1 MSENVRSWALSARRQ
16 KKGSSSSRKELAMP
30 FEGADRPRGGR
41 RESDRILLRRDR
53 ELEAARRISQNIF
66 RYTEVD
72 ELVEAALRV
81 ALEEVGTE
89 AGSVLLADPEA
100 KQLVFYFSIGE
111 KPVPRGTAIPWD
123 QGIAGA
129 VFQSGE
135 PVIIG
140 DVKKSSQHYAGIDRA
155 TGFVTRDMITV
166 PLKRWKGDPIGVLN
180 VLNKRN
186 GVLDEHDLDLLM
198 IVSAFAALAIEQAR
212 LFGEA
217 KKAEIVGLLGDI
229 GHDLKNLLQPI
240 VSGTSIMK
248 SEFDEILS
256 ALPKSEA
263 GRAKSSRDISE
274 EATRMVKNTTRRI
287 HDRVKEIADCVKG
300 LSAPPNFSPCKVAE
314 VVGTVIETLGFLA
327 QERGIVLRTDGLD
340 ALPPIMAD
348 ERRLYNAF
356 YNLVNNA
363 IPEVPAGG
371 SITVRGRVEPPNGV
385 VLLSVADTGRGMPP
399 EIRDRLFSARAV
411 SSKKGGT
418 GLGTKIVKDVMDAHN
433 GQITVESEV
442 EKGTT
447 FHIRLP
453 IDQPGAAAR

>member
-1 MSENVRSWALSARRQ
+1 MEGQSPSSPDHVSNRR
-16 KKGSSSSRKELAMP
+16 
-30 FEGADRPRGGR
+30 RGGR
-41 RESDRILLRRDR
+41 RGEDQILLRRDR
-53 ELEAARRISQNIF
+53 VLEAARRISQNIF
-66 RYTEVD
+66 QYTEVD

-81 ALEEVGTE
+81 AMDEVGAD
-89 AGSVLLADPEA
+89 AGSVLLADPEV
-100 KQLVFYFSIGE
+100 QRLVFYYSIGE
-111 KPVPRGTAIPWD
+111 KPVPRGAAIPWD
-123 QGIAGA
+123 QGIAGQ
-129 VFQSGE
+129 VFRSGE

-140 DVKKSSQHYAGIDRA
+140 DVKKSGHHYAGIDST

-198 IVSAFAALAIEQAR
+198 IISAFTALAIEQAR

-240 VSGTSIMK
+240 VSGTSVMK

-256 ALPKSEA
+256 ALPEAEA
-263 GRAKSSRDISE
+263 GRAKTSR
-274 EATRMVKNTTRRI
+274 
-287 HDRVKEIADCVKG
+287 EIADCVKG
-300 LSAPPNFSPCKVAE
+300 LSAPPNFAPCKVAD
-314 VVGTVIETLGFLA
+314 VVGNVLETLGFLA
-327 QERGIVLRTDGLD
+327 KERGIVLRADGLD

-363 IPEVPAGG
+363 IPEVPADG
-371 SITVRGRVEPPNGV
+371 SITVRGHVVPKEGV
-385 VLLSVADTGRGMPP
+385 ILLSVADTGKGMPP
-399 EIRDRLFSARAV
+399 EIRDRLFSAQAV

-418 GLGTKIVKDVMDAHN
+418 GLGTKIVKDVMEAHH

-442 EKGTT
+442 GKGTT
-447 FHIRLP
+447 FQIRLP
-453 IDQPGAAAR
+453 IDQPGAAAQ

>member
-1 MSENVRSWALSARRQ
+1 
-16 KKGSSSSRKELAMP
+16 
-30 FEGADRPRGGR
+30 
-41 RESDRILLRRDR
+41 
-53 ELEAARRISQNIF
+53 
-66 RYTEVD
+66 VD
-72 ELVEAALRV
+72 ELVEAALRA
-81 ALEEVGTE
+81 ALEEAGAE

-100 KQLVFYFSIGE
+100 KQLVFYYSTGE

-135 PVIIG
+135 PVIIS
-140 DVKKSSQHYAGIDRA
+140 DVKKSGHHYAGVDSA

-180 VLNKRN
+180 VLNKRS

-198 IVSAFAALAIEQAR
+198 ILSAFTALAIEQAR

-240 VSGTSIMK
+240 VSGTSILK

-256 ALPKSEA
+256 ALPEAEA
-263 GRAKSSRDISE
+263 GRAKTSRDISE
-274 EATRMVKNTTRRI
+274 EVIGMVKNTTRRI

-300 LSAPPNFSPCKVAE
+300 LSAPPDFAPCKVAD
-314 VVGTVIETLGFLA
+314 VVGTVLETLGFLA
-327 QERGIVLRTDGLD
+327 QERGIVLRAEGLD

-363 IPEVPAGG
+363 IPEVPSGG
-371 SITVRGRVEPPNGV
+371 SITVRGSVEPDDKT
-385 VLLSVADTGRGMPP
+385 VLLSVADTGKGMPP
-399 EIRDRLFSARAV
+399 EIRDRLFTARAI
-411 SSKKGGT
+411 SSKKSGT
-418 GLGTKIVKDVMDAHN
+418 GLGTKIVKDVVDVHH

-442 EKGTT
+442 GKGTT
-447 FHIRLP
+447 FHLRLP
-453 IDQPGAAAR
+453 LDPTRTQEAGTWHST

>member
-1 MSENVRSWALSARRQ
+1 
-16 KKGSSSSRKELAMP
+16 MP

-53 ELEAARRISQNIF
+53 ELEAARRISQNLF
-66 RYTEVD
+66 QYTEVD
-72 ELVEAALRV
+72 ELVEAALHS
-81 ALEEVGTE
+81 ALEEAGTE

-100 KQLVFYFSIGE
+100 KQLVFYYSIGE
-111 KPVPRGTAIPWD
+111 RPVPRGTAIPWD
-123 QGIAGA
+123 QGIAGT

-135 PVIIG
+135 PVIIS
-140 DVKKSSQHYAGIDRA
+140 DVKKSSHHHAGIDSA
-155 TGFVTRDMITV
+155 TGFVTRDMITI

-198 IVSAFAALAIEQAR
+198 ILSAFTALAIEQAR

-248 SEFDEILS
+248 NEFDEVVS
-256 ALPKSEA
+256 ALPEAEA
-263 GRAKSSRDISE
+263 GRAKTSRDISE
-274 EATRMVKNTTRRI
+274 EAIRMVKNTTRRI

-300 LSAPPNFSPCKVAE
+300 LSAPPNFAPCKVAD
-314 VVGTVIETLGFLA
+314 VVGSVRETLGFLA
-327 QERGIVLRTDGLD
+327 KERGVTLCAEGLD

-363 IPEVPAGG
+363 IPEVPSGG

-399 EIRDRLFSARAV
+399 EIRDRLFTARAI
-411 SSKKGGT
+411 SSKKSGT
-418 GLGTKIVKDVMDAHN
+418 GLGTKIVKDVVDAHH
-433 GQITVESEV
+433 GTITVESAV
-442 EKGTT
+442 GKGTT
-447 FHIRLP
+447 FHLRLP
-453 IDQPGAAAR
+453 LDPTRTQEAGTWHSSQNLS

>member
-1 MSENVRSWALSARRQ
+1 MEDQRPSSQDHSSERR
-16 KKGSSSSRKELAMP
+16 
-30 FEGADRPRGGR
+30 RGGR
-41 RESDRILLRRDR
+41 RGEDSVLRRRDR
-53 ELEAARRISQNIF
+53 ELEAARRISQNLF
-66 RYTEVD
+66 QYTEVD

-89 AGSVLLADPEA
+89 VGSVLLADPEA
-100 KQLVFYFSIGE
+100 KQLVFYHSIGA

-123 QGIAGA
+123 QGIAGT

-140 DVKKSSQHYAGIDRA
+140 DVKKSSHHYAGIDRA

-198 IVSAFAALAIEQAR
+198 IISAFTALAIEQAR

-229 GHDLKNLLQPI
+229 RHDLKNLLQPI

-256 ALPKSEA
+256 ALPEA
-263 GRAKSSRDISE
+263 EVNRVKTSRGISE
-274 EATRMVKNTTRRI
+274 EAIRIVKNTTRRI

-300 LSAPPNFSPCKVAE
+300 LSAPPNFAPCKVAD
-314 VVGTVIETLGFLA
+314 VVRNVLETLGFLA
-327 QERGIVLRTDGLD
+327 KERGIVLHAEGLD
-340 ALPPIMAD
+340 VLPPIMAD

-363 IPEVPAGG
+363 IPEVPSGG
-371 SITVRGRVEPPNGV
+371 SITVRGRVEPDEKT
-385 VLLSVADTGRGMPP
+385 VLLLVADTGRGMPP
-399 EIRDRLFSARAV
+399 EIRDRLFTARAI
-411 SSKKGGT
+411 SSKKSGT
-418 GLGTKIVKDVMDAHN
+418 GLGTKIIKEVVNAHH
-433 GQITVESEV
+433 GQITVESAV
-442 EKGTT
+442 GQGTT
-447 FHIRLP
+447 FHLRLP
-453 IDQPGAAAR
+453 IEHPGSSSSEAPNS

>member
-1 MSENVRSWALSARRQ
+1 MEGQSPSSPDHVSNRR
-16 KKGSSSSRKELAMP
+16 
-30 FEGADRPRGGR
+30 RGGR
-41 RESDRILLRRDR
+41 RGEDQILLRRDR
-53 ELEAARRISQNIF
+53 VLEAARRISQNIF
-66 RYTEVD
+66 QYTEVD

-81 ALEEVGTE
+81 AMDEVGAD
-89 AGSVLLADPEA
+89 AGSVLLADPEV
-100 KQLVFYFSIGE
+100 QRLVFYYSIGE
-111 KPVPRGTAIPWD
+111 KPVPRGAAIPWD
-123 QGIAGA
+123 QGIAGQ
-129 VFQSGE
+129 VFRSGE

-140 DVKKSSQHYAGIDRA
+140 DVKKSGHHYAGIDST

-198 IVSAFAALAIEQAR
+198 IISAFTALAIEQAR

-240 VSGTSIMK
+240 VSGTSVMK

-256 ALPKSEA
+256 ALPEAEA
-263 GRAKSSRDISE
+263 GRAKTSRGISD
-274 EATRMVKNTTRRI
+274 EAIRMVKNTTRRI

-300 LSAPPNFSPCKVAE
+300 LSAPPDFAPCKVAD
-314 VVGTVIETLGFLA
+314 VVGNVLETLGFLA
-327 QERGIVLRTDGLD
+327 KERGIVLRTDGLD
-340 ALPPIMAD
+340 ALPSIVAD

-371 SITVRGRVEPPNGV
+371 SITVSGHVVPNEGV
-385 VLLSVADTGRGMPP
+385 VLLSVADTGKGMPP
-399 EIRDRLFSARAV
+399 EIRDRLFSAQAV

-418 GLGTKIVKDVMDAHN
+418 GLGTKIVKDVMEAHH

-442 EKGTT
+442 GKGTT
-447 FHIRLP
+447 FQIRLP
-453 IDQPGAAAR
+453 IDQPGAAAQ